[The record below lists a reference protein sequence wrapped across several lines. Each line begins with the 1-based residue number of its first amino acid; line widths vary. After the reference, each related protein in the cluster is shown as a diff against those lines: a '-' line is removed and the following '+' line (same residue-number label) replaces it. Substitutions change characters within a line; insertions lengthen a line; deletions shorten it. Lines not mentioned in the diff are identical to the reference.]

1 MRFLYPIAIIV
12 LIISFFANKTKT
24 WQAIRLAWK
33 KLSSI
38 LPRFLTMISILA
50 VISLIFP
57 VDKIGV
63 ILNQNSNWLGLM
75 LALGIG
81 SIIFVPG
88 FIAYPLAA
96 VLLENG
102 VPYYIIAGFTTS
114 LMLVGFASLPIE
126 ITYFGKKTAILRNI
140 SGLVI
145 SLLIAIAIGFIYG
158 EF

>member
-1 MRFLYPIAIIV
+1 MRYLYPIAIILLV
-12 LIISFFANKTKT
+12 ISFFASKAKT

-33 KLSSI
+33 NLSSI

-50 VISLIFP
+50 IISLIFP
-57 VDKIGV
+57 VEKMGD
-63 ILNQNSNWLGLM
+63 ILNAHSNWLGLL

-102 VPYYIIAGFTTS
+102 APYYIIAGFTTS
-114 LMLVGFASLPIE
+114 LMLVGFASLPVE
-126 ITYFGKKTAILRNI
+126 IAYFGKKTAIMRNI
-140 SGLVI
+140 SGVVI

>member
-1 MRFLYPIAIIV
+1 MRYLYPIAIIS
-12 LIISFFANKTKT
+12 LIISFLFNRIKTL
-24 WQAIRLAWK
+24 QAIKIAWK

-57 VDKIGV
+57 VEKMGEL
-63 ILNQNSNWLGLM
+63 LNAHSNWVGLL

-114 LMLVGFASLPIE
+114 LMLVGFASLPVE

-140 SGLVI
+140 GGLVI
-145 SLLIAIAIGFIYG
+145 SLIIAIAIGFIYG